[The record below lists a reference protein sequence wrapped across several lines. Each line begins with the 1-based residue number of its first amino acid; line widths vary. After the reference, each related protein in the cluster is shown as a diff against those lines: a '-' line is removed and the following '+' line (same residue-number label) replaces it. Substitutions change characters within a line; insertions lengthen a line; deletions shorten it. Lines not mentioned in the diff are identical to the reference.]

1 MRGKHVHNRH
11 NDSFCRICLF
21 NYLRLNEWYRVNQ
34 QLGLPLMNNVKI
46 LLLSCAGLALSSC
59 AATGIAAGVG
69 VAAGTAAVQE
79 GGVSRALSDA
89 RIQAEINER
98 WFSHDVNM
106 FTKLDLTVNQGRVL
120 ITGVVQDPQHR
131 VEAVR
136 LAWQPVGVLQ
146 VMNEIKVAD
155 SEGLVGYAKDVW
167 ISGRLR
173 TALIWD
179 SDVESINYSIDTV
192 QGTVYLMGFAQDQ
205 GELNHVIEKART
217 TSGVKQ
223 VVSYVKLAG
232 APEQR
237 TAGYVPPHAGQG
249 DPVNGTYTAPAAP
262 APQGTASDGEPIQ
275 WNQES
280 VYD

>member
-1 MRGKHVHNRH
+1 MK
-11 NDSFCRICLF
+11 
-21 NYLRLNEWYRVNQ
+21 NYTVLA
-34 QLGLPLMNNVKI
+34 
-46 LLLSCAGLALSSC
+46 LSCASLALSSC
-59 AATGIAAGVG
+59 ALGVATGVG

-79 GGVSRALSDA
+79 GGLSRALSDA

-106 FTKLDLTVNQGRVL
+106 FTKLDLTINQGRVL

-155 SEGLVGYAKDVW
+155 SDGVVGYAKDAW

-173 TALIWD
+173 TALILD
-179 SDVESINYSIDTV
+179 RDVESINYSIDTV

-205 GELNHVIEKART
+205 GELSHVMDKARRIEN
-217 TSGVKQ
+217 VKH

-232 APEQR
+232 TPEQR

-249 DPVNGTYTAPAAP
+249 DLVNGAPVDQSPEP
-262 APQGTASDGEPIQ
+262 AQNARADGDPIQ
-275 WNQES
+275 WSQDS
-280 VYD
+280 IYD